1 MINSKI
7 KFNYMSKEEL
17 IISLDRLSRF
27 KLPEESYFRVFSDI
41 ISKHLISPKYSKK
54 ELENLSAENL
64 SKITKTIWNKSVETN
79 YGKSLKNSKILKNL
93 SNLLFKNLDIK
104 TKTLIN
110 TDLNIDSILNNLNSN
125 DIPINLK
132 FLLNSKSNTSLNDI
146 KKTRYEKKLLFPIE
160 RIIIVEGITEEIL
173 LPIFAK
179 KLKKDF
185 YSNGIYLIGAG
196 GKSKSPALYLKIKN
210 KVKAPI
216 TLLFDED
223 ASEICTLLKKNL
235 NKHDKIVIIKKGEFE
250 DILSKNL
257 IKRTLNNEYK
267 PATPLSINELK
278 STEKMCVNIE
288 NFYKTRHLGEFKK
301 AKFAKLI
308 GENIKYKTDITDDI
322 KDIINKI
329 L

>member
-1 MINSKI
+1 
-7 KFNYMSKEEL
+7 MSKEEL
-17 IISLDRLSRF
+17 IICLDRLSRF

-54 ELENLSAENL
+54 ELEALCAEDL
-64 SKITKTIWNKSVETN
+64 SKLTKLIWNKSTELI
-79 YGKSLKNSKILKNL
+79 YGKKVQNTKILKVL
-93 SNLLFKNLDIK
+93 SNLLYKNLDSR

-110 TDLNIDSILNNLNSN
+110 TDLHIDPILNNLSN
-125 DIPINLK
+125 IDIPINLK
-132 FLLNSKSNTSLNDI
+132 FLINAKKNTNLNDI
-146 KKTRYEKKLLFPIE
+146 KKTRNEKKLLFPIE
-160 RIIIVEGITEEIL
+160 KIIIVEGITEEIL

-185 YSNGIYLIGAG
+185 FSNGIYLIGAG

-216 TLLFDED
+216 TILFDED
-223 ASEICTLLKKNL
+223 ASEICSVLKKNL
-235 NKHDKIVIIKKGEFE
+235 NKHDKIIIIKKGEFE
-250 DILSKNL
+250 DILSKYL

-267 PATPLSINELK
+267 PATPLNIKELK
-278 STEKMCVNIE
+278 NSEKMCLNIE

-322 KDIINKI
+322 KEI
-329 L
+329 LNNIL